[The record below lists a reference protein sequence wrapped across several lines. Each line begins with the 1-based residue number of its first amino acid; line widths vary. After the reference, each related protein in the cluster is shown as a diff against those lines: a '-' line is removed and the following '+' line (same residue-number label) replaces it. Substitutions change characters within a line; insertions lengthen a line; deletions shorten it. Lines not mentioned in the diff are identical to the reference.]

1 MVALHCSVNSC
12 FHSLCIVEAHWH
24 IFKLFRR
31 KPGKD
36 LREKLIKS
44 LRKQCSMPG
53 MGRKRWI
60 FAPFSTDLELP
71 VTDAFEK
78 QNSANVKKPTSFPY
92 VIKACTVQEN
102 KKVSSQNNLLCIASI
117 SRKQNFSGFLFSLY
131 LATFFKSACLG
142 LHRNT
147 VYLHTCTFFVL
158 VIESLLF
165 QIYTLAHCDPF
176 LSRPGH
182 AMLVLGYDFGR
193 QLAVLCVLLLYAF
206 LWCQWWRWH
215 RYNIITL
222 RFQ

>member
-12 FHSLCIVEAHWH
+12 FHSLYILEAHWH

-31 KPGKD
+31 KPGFTRVYADYQGFTRKTY
-36 LREKLIKS
+36 RIKS

-53 MGRKRWI
+53 MGRKTWI

-117 SRKQNFSGFLFSLY
+117 SRKQNFSGFFFPLFSN
-131 LATFFKSACLG
+131 FF
-142 LHRNT
+142 
-147 VYLHTCTFFVL
+147 
-158 VIESLLF
+158 
-165 QIYTLAHCDPF
+165 
-176 LSRPGH
+176 
-182 AMLVLGYDFGR
+182 
-193 QLAVLCVLLLYAF
+193 
-206 LWCQWWRWH
+206 
-215 RYNIITL
+215 
-222 RFQ
+222 